1 MCISCCTCSQLL
13 SACRMLKEL
22 VKTGTFL
29 CMYILLGRVSY
40 TGAECSGCHAEL
52 AHTAC
57 RLPPISKRPS
67 GIDGAFLNRGFAF
80 QAPAWAR
87 CRLHEIM
94 LRKVF
99 RQASDQKFLRILQ
112 DIRCV
117 PSPI

>member
-1 MCISCCTCSQLL
+1 MP
-13 SACRMLKEL
+13 KGL
-22 VKTGTFL
+22 VKTDTFL
-29 CMYILLGRVSY
+29 CIYTLLGMISC
-40 TGAECSGCHAEL
+40 TGAACCGCHAEL
-52 AHTAC
+52 ARIAC

-87 CRLHEIM
+87 CRLHEVM

-117 PSPI
+117 SSPSSIAVVGSSDNSQK